1 MFTNLLTFF
10 YQIIFVVFTLK
21 FNLEYLGTLPL
32 GVVVLYMLYL
42 AYLRVTGRFKDR
54 FISKEKDALIES
66 EKKIEKNHSIH
77 RPIGILEVGELRGK
91 HLKTRELGLP
101 GSFYAT
107 ISYDPVRYAN
117 EHVKASLAK
126 IDASSTC
133 SHQIGST
140 ISPGI
145 TSSPIWTNFQDSA
158 ELMRV
163 RYLLPDHQALGR
175 HLSKDIDDTSLRII
189 YPVLQPLTEDGEGI
203 PLVEDADGGN
213 RSDVQLMPWESSYG
227 AIVIQIRFS
236 DVLGS
241 LFDNVL
247 GEVVVPLA
255 KLAGSR
261 RAVEGWFRLLDVGTT
276 DFVPGDST
284 DETTEAT
291 KELSVV
297 KESEGDKE
305 LPPID
310 LPEIYL
316 KAKFSPNF
324 GDSSSDVESS
334 KVICEELVRT
344 ASLSQGNGV
353 GVIGSSISTLNTVR
367 TLGGT
372 LQNQISFVVDM
383 IEKARNAFNFSNPR
397 ITVVIL
403 LCLSLLWTVLAL
415 IPTRIVIL
423 IGGLAQ
429 FGATYYDKYMSPRKK
444 KREVSPEDKK
454 TDASDAGGN
463 IFENMFLSIPTDE
476 DLRRTYFW
484 EARRVGE
491 REREKYAI
499 AKRQTRVEK
508 LWKARWH
515 GSLQMKE
522 KKADVNNTQHSSARS
537 SWSWKDV
544 FALIEGHR
552 FIWWRS
558 EKHFDTGESPLGQI
572 FFAGHSGLAGL
583 SPLDLRELTKEEIP
597 SVISIF
603 GRGQQGQQKITML
616 APSLE
621 LKDSLENAVLFAST
635 DAKAD

>member
-1 MFTNLLTFF
+1 MF
-10 YQIIFVVFTLK
+10 
-21 FNLEYLGTLPL
+21 
-32 GVVVLYMLYL
+32 YL

-66 EKKIEKNHSIH
+66 EKKIEKNHSIY

-107 ISYDPVRYAN
+107 MSYDPVRYADEN
-117 EHVKASLAK
+117 AKASLAK

-133 SHQIGST
+133 SHQIGNT

-145 TSSPIWTNFQDSA
+145 TSHPVWTNFQESP

-163 RYLLPDHQALGR
+163 RYLLPDDQTLGR
-175 HLSKDIDDTSLRII
+175 YLSQDNDEKSLKVM
-189 YPVLQPLTEDGEGI
+189 YPVLQPLTEDEGI
-203 PLVEDADGGN
+203 APEEDADGRQ

-227 AIVIQIRFS
+227 AIVIQVRFS
-236 DVLGS
+236 DVLGT

-276 DFVPGDST
+276 DFVPGDTS
-284 DETTEAT
+284 DETVEVATESSVAKKSEEDL
-291 KELSVV
+291 KELHQ
-297 KESEGDKE
+297 
-305 LPPID
+305 IN

-324 GDSSSDVESS
+324 GASSSDTESS

-353 GVIGSSISTLNTVR
+353 GVIGSSLSTLNTVR

-397 ITVVIL
+397 ITVL
-403 LCLSLLWTVLAL
+403 LLLSLSVLWTILAL
-415 IPTRIVIL
+415 IPTRFVIL
-423 IGGLAQ
+423 IGGLGQ
-429 FGATYYDKYMSPRKK
+429 FGATYYEKFMSPRKR
-444 KREVSPEDKK
+444 KREVPLEDKK
-454 TDASDAGGN
+454 SDSSASNECGN
-463 IFENMFLSIPTDE
+463 VFENMFLSIPTDE

-491 REREKYAI
+491 REREKFAVT
-499 AKRQTRVEK
+499 KRQTRVEK

-515 GSLQMKE
+515 GSLEMKE
-522 KKADVNNTQHSSARS
+522 KKADVHDSQILSARS
-537 SWSWKDV
+537 SWSWKGI

-583 SPLDLRELTKEEIP
+583 SPLDLRGLTKEEIP
-597 SVISIF
+597 SVVSIF
-603 GRGQQGQQKITML
+603 GRGQQGQQKIALL

>member
-1 MFTNLLTFF
+1 M
-10 YQIIFVVFTLK
+10 I
-21 FNLEYLGTLPL
+21 
-32 GVVVLYMLYL
+32 YL
-42 AYLRVTGRFKDR
+42 AYIRITGQFKDR

-66 EKKIEKNHSIH
+66 EKKIEKNNSIY

-107 ISYDPVRYAN
+107 ISYDPVRYAD
-117 EHVKASLAK
+117 EHTKASLAK

-145 TSSPIWTNFQDSA
+145 TSHPTWTAFQDSP
-158 ELMRV
+158 ELMRF
-163 RYLLPDHQALGR
+163 RYSLPDHQSLGKY
-175 HLSKDIDDTSLRII
+175 LSQGNDNNSLNVI
-189 YPVLQPLTEDGEGI
+189 YPILQPLTEDDGI
-203 PLVEDADGGN
+203 EPEEDADGSK
-213 RSDVQLMPWESSYG
+213 RRDIQLMPWESSHG
-227 AIVIQIRFS
+227 AIVIQVRFS

-247 GEVVVPLA
+247 GEVAVPLA

-276 DFVPGDST
+276 DTVPGDSVDT
-284 DETTEAT
+284 TTEGISREPSASH
-291 KELSVV
+291 KGEEG
-297 KESEGDKE
+297 KESPQLDF
-305 LPPID
+305 
-310 LPEIYL
+310 PEVYL
-316 KAKFSPNF
+316 NAKFSTSI
-324 GDSSSDVESS
+324 GSSSPSDTETS

-344 ASLSQGNGV
+344 ASLSKENGV
-353 GVIGSSISTLNTVR
+353 GVIGSSLSTLNTVR
-367 TLGGT
+367 MLGGT
-372 LQNQISFVVDM
+372 LQNQICYVVDM

-403 LCLSLLWTVLAL
+403 LCLSVLWMILAL
-415 IPTRIVIL
+415 IPTRIVVL

-429 FGATYYDKYMSPRKK
+429 FGVTYYEKFISQRKK
-444 KREVSPEDKK
+444 KKEVSSDEKK
-454 TDASDAGGN
+454 ADVADVGN
-463 IFENMFLSIPTDE
+463 PIENMFLSIPTDE

-491 REREKYAI
+491 SERKKYAT

-515 GSLQMKE
+515 GVLDMKE
-522 KKADVNNTQHSSARS
+522 KKSDTSDVLTSSERS
-537 SWSWKDV
+537 NWSWKGV

-603 GRGQQGQQKITML
+603 GRGPQGQQKITLL
-616 APSLE
+616 APSLKA
-621 LKDSLENAVLFAST
+621 KDSLENAVLFAST

>member
-1 MFTNLLTFF
+1 M
-10 YQIIFVVFTLK
+10 
-21 FNLEYLGTLPL
+21 EYLGTLPIGIL
-32 GVVVLYMLYL
+32 VLYMIYL
-42 AYLRVTGRFKDR
+42 AYLRFTGRFKDR
-54 FISKEKDALIES
+54 FILKEKDALIES
-66 EKKIEKNHSIH
+66 EKKIQKNHSIH

-107 ISYDPVRYAN
+107 ISYDPVRYAD
-117 EHVKASLAK
+117 EHTKASLIK

-133 SHQIGST
+133 SLQIGST

-145 TSSPIWTNFQDSA
+145 TSQPAWTNFQDSP
-158 ELMRV
+158 ELMRI
-163 RYLLPDHQALGR
+163 RYLLPDDQTLGR
-175 HLSKDIDDTSLRII
+175 HLSQDHDEKSLKVT
-189 YPVLQPLTEDGEGI
+189 YPMLQPLTEEDDGI
-203 PLVEDADGGN
+203 APVEDASGMK

-227 AIVIQIRFS
+227 AIVIQVRFS
-236 DVLGS
+236 DVLGT

-247 GEVVVPLA
+247 GEVVVPIA
-255 KLAGSR
+255 KLAGSG
-261 RAVEGWFRLLDVGTT
+261 RAVEGWFRLLEVGTK
-276 DFVPGDST
+276 DFVPGDSSE
-284 DETTEAT
+284 DNGEVAT
-291 KELSVV
+291 KISIEKEEEDNALSQ
-297 KESEGDKE
+297 
-305 LPPID
+305 ID

-316 KAKFSPNF
+316 KAKFSPTI
-324 GDSSSDVESS
+324 GDLASDTESS

-353 GVIGSSISTLNTVR
+353 GVIGSSLSTLNTVR

-397 ITVVIL
+397 ITVLVLI
-403 LCLSLLWTVLAL
+403 CLSVLWTVLAL

-429 FGATYYDKYMSPRKK
+429 FGATYYEKYMSPRKK
-444 KREVSPEDKK
+444 RREASLEDKK
-454 TDASDAGGN
+454 QDASDEGGN
-463 IFENMFLSIPTDE
+463 AFENMFLSIPTDE

-499 AKRQTRVEK
+499 TKRRARVEK
-508 LWKARWH
+508 LWKAIWH
-515 GSLQMKE
+515 GSLDLKE
-522 KKADVNNTQHSSARS
+522 KKADANDIQILSGRS
-537 SWSWKDV
+537 SWSWKNV

-597 SVISIF
+597 TVVSIF
-603 GRGQQGQQKITML
+603 GRGLQGQQKLTML

-635 DAKAD
+635 GAKVD

>member
-1 MFTNLLTFF
+1 M
-10 YQIIFVVFTLK
+10 
-21 FNLEYLGTLPL
+21 
-32 GVVVLYMLYL
+32 
-42 AYLRVTGRFKDR
+42 
-54 FISKEKDALIES
+54 IES
-66 EKKIEKNHSIH
+66 EKKIQKNHSIN
-77 RPIGILEVGELRGK
+77 RPIGILNIGEIRAK

-107 ISYDPVRYAN
+107 ISYDPVRYADEN
-117 EHVKASLAK
+117 TKASLAK
-126 IDASSTC
+126 IDTSSTC

-140 ISPGI
+140 ISPGM
-145 TSSPIWTNFQDSA
+145 TSHPVWTNFQESA
-158 ELMRV
+158 DLMRF
-163 RYLLPDHQALGR
+163 RYLLPDFQSLGS
-175 HLSKDIDDTSLRII
+175 HLSQDDGEQSLKVV
-189 YPVLQPLTEDGEGI
+189 YPILQPLTEDDGI
-203 PLVEDADGGN
+203 APEEEEVDGKQ
-213 RSDVQLMPWESSYG
+213 RSPIQLMPWEASHG
-227 AIVIQIRFS
+227 AIVIQVRFS

-241 LFDNVL
+241 LIFDNVL

-261 RAVEGWFRLLDVGTT
+261 RAVEGWFRLLDVGTRDT
-276 DFVPGDST
+276 VPGDSVEDT
-284 DETTEAT
+284 ADDVVET
-291 KELSVV
+291 
-297 KESEGDKE
+297 ESSFSKKGGNANK
-305 LPPID
+305 LPRID
-310 LPEIYL
+310 LPEVYL
-316 KAKFSPNF
+316 KAKFSPNV
-324 GDSSSDVESS
+324 GSLSPSDKESS

-344 ASLSQGNGV
+344 ASLSQENGV
-353 GVIGSSISTLNTVR
+353 GVIGSSLSTLNTVR

-372 LQNQISFVVDM
+372 LQNQLCFVVDM
-383 IEKARNAFNFSNPR
+383 VEKARNAFNFSNPR

-403 LCLSLLWTVLAL
+403 FCLSVLWMILAL
-415 IPTRIVIL
+415 IPTRIVVL

-429 FGATYYDKYMSPRKK
+429 FGATYYDKYMSQQKK
-444 KREVSPEDKK
+444 KKNDVSSAV
-454 TDASDAGGN
+454 TDVGN
-463 IFENMFLSIPTDE
+463 VLENMFLSIPTDE

-491 REREKYAI
+491 RERKKYAM

-515 GSLQMKE
+515 GVLEMKE
-522 KKADVNNTQHSSARS
+522 KREDTSEIQRS
-537 SWSWKDV
+537 SERNNWSWKGV

-603 GRGQQGQQKITML
+603 GRGQQGQQKITVL
-616 APSLE
+616 APSIE
-621 LKDSLENAVLFAST
+621 VKDSLENAVLFASS

>member
-1 MFTNLLTFF
+1 M
-10 YQIIFVVFTLK
+10 VFTLT
-21 FNLEYLGTLPL
+21 FNIEYLGTIPI
-32 GVVVLYMLYL
+32 GVLVLYMVYL

-107 ISYDPVRYAN
+107 ISYDPVRYADDH
-117 EHVKASLAK
+117 EKSSLAK

-145 TSSPIWTNFQDSA
+145 TSSPVWTNFQDSA

-163 RYLLPDHQALGR
+163 RYLLPDDQTLGK
-175 HLSKDIDDTSLRII
+175 HLSQDIDEKSLKVM

-203 PLVEDADGGN
+203 VPVADADGGQ

-227 AIVIQIRFS
+227 AIVIQVRFS
-236 DVLGS
+236 DVLGT

-284 DETTEAT
+284 DETLEEAGS
-291 KELSVV
+291 KEKSVA
-297 KESEGDKE
+297 KMGEEDEE
-305 LPPID
+305 LHQID

-316 KAKFSPNF
+316 KAKFSPNI

-353 GVIGSSISTLNTVR
+353 GVIGSSLSTLNTVR

-372 LQNQISFVVDM
+372 LQNQICFVVDM
-383 IEKARNAFNFSNPR
+383 IEKTRNAFNFSNPR
-397 ITVVIL
+397 ITVLIL
-403 LCLSLLWTVLAL
+403 LGLSVLWTVLAL

-423 IGGLAQ
+423 VGGLGQ
-429 FGATYYDKYMSPRKK
+429 FGATYYDKYIYQKQKK
-444 KREVSPEDKK
+444 KIEVSSEDKK
-454 TDASDAGGN
+454 PDASDGGGN
-463 IFENMFLSIPTDE
+463 VFENMFLSLPTDE

-491 REREKYAI
+491 REREKYAM

-515 GSLQMKE
+515 GSLEMKE
-522 KKADVNNTQHSSARS
+522 KKADATQQSSARS
-537 SWSWKDV
+537 SWNWKGI

-603 GRGQQGQQKITML
+603 GRGQQGQQKITLL

>member
-1 MFTNLLTFF
+1 M
-10 YQIIFVVFTLK
+10 
-21 FNLEYLGTLPL
+21 
-32 GVVVLYMLYL
+32 LYMVYL

-66 EKKIEKNHSIH
+66 EKKIEKNHSIY

-107 ISYDPVRYAN
+107 LSYDPVRYAD

-145 TSSPIWTNFQDSA
+145 TSHPVWTNFQDSA

-163 RYLLPDHQALGR
+163 RYLLPDDQTLGE
-175 HLSKDIDDTSLRII
+175 HLSQDNDETPLKVM
-189 YPVLQPLTEDGEGI
+189 YPVLQPLTEDEGI
-203 PLVEDADGGN
+203 APDDDADGGQ

-227 AIVIQIRFS
+227 AIVIQVRFS
-236 DVLGS
+236 DVLGT

-261 RAVEGWFRLLDVGTT
+261 RVVEGWFRLLDVGTT

-284 DETTEAT
+284 DETEETATE
-291 KELSVV
+291 SSDV
-297 KESEGDKE
+297 KKGEEEDKL
-305 LPPID
+305 LPHID

-324 GDSSSDVESS
+324 GGSSSDTESS

-353 GVIGSSISTLNTVR
+353 GVIGSSLSTLNTVR

-372 LQNQISFVVDM
+372 LQNQISYVVDM

-397 ITVVIL
+397 ITVLIL
-403 LCLSLLWTVLAL
+403 LCLSVLWTVLAL
-415 IPTRIVIL
+415 IPTRVVIL
-423 IGGLAQ
+423 IGGLGQ
-429 FGATYYDKYMSPRKK
+429 FGVTYYVKYLSPRKK
-444 KREVSPEDKK
+444 KKNVSLEDKK
-454 TDASDAGGN
+454 SDASDGGGN
-463 IFENMFLSIPTDE
+463 VFENMFLSIPTDE

-491 REREKYAI
+491 REREKYAR

-515 GSLQMKE
+515 GPLEMKE
-522 KKADVNNTQHSSARS
+522 KKADANDAQNSTRRS
-537 SWSWKDV
+537 SWSWKGI

-597 SVISIF
+597 YVISIF
-603 GRGQQGQQKITML
+603 GRGQQQQQKITLL

-635 DAKAD
+635 EAKTD

>member
-1 MFTNLLTFF
+1 M
-10 YQIIFVVFTLK
+10 
-21 FNLEYLGTLPL
+21 EYLGTLPI
-32 GVVVLYMLYL
+32 GVLVLYMVYL

-107 ISYDPVRYAN
+107 ISYDPVRYAD
-117 EHVKASLAK
+117 EHAKASLAK

-145 TSSPIWTNFQDSA
+145 TSSPVWTNFQDSA

-163 RYLLPDHQALGR
+163 RYLLPDDQTLGR
-175 HLSKDIDDTSLRII
+175 HLSQNIDDTSLKVM
-189 YPVLQPLTEDGEGI
+189 YPVLQPLTEDGEDI
-203 PLVEDADGGN
+203 AVAAEADVGK

-227 AIVIQIRFS
+227 AIVIQVRFS
-236 DVLGS
+236 DVLGT

-284 DETTEAT
+284 DETAEEAGSTEKIAAKSLGDEV
-291 KELSVV
+291 KELHQ
-297 KESEGDKE
+297 
-305 LPPID
+305 ID

-316 KAKFSPNF
+316 KAKFSPNV
-324 GDSSSDVESS
+324 GDSSSDLESS

-383 IEKARNAFNFSNPR
+383 IEKTRNAFNFSNPR
-397 ITVVIL
+397 ITVLIL
-403 LCLSLLWTVLAL
+403 LGLSVLWTVLAL

-429 FGATYYDKYMSPRKK
+429 FGATYYDKYVFQRKK
-444 KREVSPEDKK
+444 KRIEVSSEDKK
-454 TDASDAGGN
+454 KSDASDVGGN
-463 IFENMFLSIPTDE
+463 VFENMFLSIPTDE

-491 REREKYAI
+491 REREKYAM

-515 GSLQMKE
+515 GSLEMKE
-522 KKADVNNTQHSSARS
+522 KKEDANLTQQSSARS
-537 SWSWKDV
+537 SWSWKGI

-603 GRGQQGQQKITML
+603 GRGQQCQQKITLL